1 MLTVRDPAE
10 MSAEYRLPLSETA
23 RLVVAQG
30 EPALALF
37 ATVQPPP
44 PRPAPPLPGP
54 TGGAEH
60 TAAAAAPSDKRGA
73 GHGRGPVDL
82 ARWCCVSMPRVKFAF
97 TKDQLDAAPARTAT
111 RAPTPTPTRGGV
123 VNGVFALNPTS
134 EIPEADRFTPMGN
147 FGLVPVRTGVVRLAF
162 MKLLITLLLAALCA
176 GFSPNKH
183 VAFSCSL
190 AAAVNLI
197 AVVHYA
203 FIWAIRA
210 QVLPDAYKRFAAK
223 PRGAYT
229 RLGEGAEDPEPWE
242 ADDKRNL
249 LMQEFAVDA
258 LRHSDWAV
266 TLVFM
271 TLDMWDLAEYANPP
285 FDAAVDGNVTA
296 CVAAHGADGCASAN
310 PVYKEL
316 NRHICAALQPLIVLC
331 GTVPRFYLGELR
343 QPTDPKKMSRSGY
356 LRLVALGLVFWGGGF
371 AIWYTCSR
379 ALYDRLWKDGPIEER
394 YWAGAFRPTRG
405 ASTTSSG
412 LASWSG
418 SSLATP
424 LSRPSSLRVQVAA
437 RGWFKMTK
445 VGADSYPAGLSFT
458 KDLLYG
464 VLDVLTKG
472 GLAMYASS
480 RAAYL

>member
-1 MLTVRDPAE
+1 
-10 MSAEYRLPLSETA
+10 
-23 RLVVAQG
+23 
-30 EPALALF
+30 
-37 ATVQPPP
+37 
-44 PRPAPPLPGP
+44 
-54 TGGAEH
+54 
-60 TAAAAAPSDKRGA
+60 
-73 GHGRGPVDL
+73 
-82 ARWCCVSMPRVKFAF
+82 MPRVKFAF
-97 TKDQLDAAPARTAT
+97 TKDQLDAAPARTTT

-210 QVLPDAYKRFAAK
+210 QVLPEAYKRFAAK

-229 RLGEGAEDPEPWE
+229 RLAEGAESPEPWE

-394 YWAGAFRPTRG
+394 YWTGGFPAGEWREHDQLWIGILVWLQLGYPIVSALEF
-405 ASTTSSG
+405 A
-412 LASWSG
+412 W
-418 SSLATP
+418 
-424 LSRPSSLRVQVAA
+424 VQAAA

-472 GLAMYASS
+472 GLAMYTSS